1 VPKLFCS
8 NSSLQAPMIPRVVQQ
23 WRCVRC
29 GTLHDRGKLER
40 QDRAEPELSAADR
53 QRLAADFRKLLE

>member
-1 VPKLFCS
+1 
-8 NSSLQAPMIPRVVQQ
+8 MIPRVVQQ